1 MLCDVAQGSSSL
13 KRGMNSSTREK
24 AFWGSLIK
32 ALWHVYLMSPQILS
46 FWKKFT
52 FKFNRKWCVGI
63 VKALHVSDDAKGL
76 LFAHVSLLWFSPAY
90 AVEYCTYLSRAGVE
104 AKARCNN
111 MSTFERVVER
121 PNLVVDFPTLFCFFM
136 YSLECSFIAWV
147 FPIKLLEAQV

>member
-1 MLCDVAQGSSSL
+1 M
-13 KRGMNSSTREK
+13 
-24 AFWGSLIK
+24 
-32 ALWHVYLMSPQILS
+32 
-46 FWKKFT
+46 
-52 FKFNRKWCVGI
+52 GI

-76 LFAHVSLLWFSPAY
+76 LFAYVSLLWFSPAY

-121 PNLVVDFPTLFCFFM
+121 PNLVVDFPTLFFFCFFM

-147 FPIKLLEAQV
+147 FPIKLLEREAQV

>member
-1 MLCDVAQGSSSL
+1 MCTWCP
-13 KRGMNSSTREK
+13 RRFCHFEK
-24 AFWGSLIK
+24 N
-32 ALWHVYLMSPQILS
+32 
-46 FWKKFT
+46 T

-147 FPIKLLEAQV
+147 FPIKLFRQRPSGFLGTRLSSCALCVFTEKKPHGLPLCYYLRKI